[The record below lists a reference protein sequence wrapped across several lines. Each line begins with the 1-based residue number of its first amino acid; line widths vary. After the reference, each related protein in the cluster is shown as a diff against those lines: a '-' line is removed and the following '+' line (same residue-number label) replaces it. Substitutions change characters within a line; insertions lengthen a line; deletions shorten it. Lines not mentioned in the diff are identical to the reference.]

1 MKGLFLTLTVLFL
14 ATSAFAQPSAAT
26 GTPTALQ
33 DTVWRR
39 GGLISINL
47 SQVSLTNWSA
57 GGENSVAGNGIVNV
71 FANYKKGRNAWDN
84 NLDLAYGLIMQGK
97 DDDVTKSDDK
107 IDFTSKYGLQ
117 ASKNWFYSA
126 LLNFRSQFSP
136 GYNYPNDSLVI
147 SNLFSPAYVTL
158 GLGMDYK
165 PSTHFS
171 LFLSPATAR
180 WVIVTDDFLS
190 SVGAFGV
197 DSGETVEFEFGALI
211 KATLNVD
218 LTKNTNLTST
228 LDLFSN
234 YLEDPQNIDVNWQM
248 LLSIKINEY
257 FSASLSANLI
267 YDDNTTLLFY
277 NDDDSFNHAGK
288 GTQFKEVL
296 GIGFA
301 YRLNGFTV
309 R

>member
-1 MKGLFLTLTVLFL
+1 MKCHIIIISLLLLT
-14 ATSAFAQPSAAT
+14 ASAFAQ
-26 GTPTALQ
+26 Q

-39 GGLISINL
+39 GGLININL

-57 GGENSVAGNGIVNV
+57 GGQNSVAGNGLVNV
-71 FANYKKGRNAWDN
+71 FANYRQGKIAWDN

-107 IDFTSKYGLQ
+107 IDFTSKYGIQ
-117 ASKNWFYSA
+117 ASKYWFYTT

-147 SNLFSPAYVTL
+147 SNFLAPAYVTL
-158 GLGMDYK
+158 ALGMDYK
-165 PSTHFS
+165 PSEHFS
-171 LFLSPATAR
+171 LFLSPAAAR
-180 WVIVTDDFLS
+180 WVIVNDELLS

-197 DSGETVEFEFGALI
+197 DSGETVEFEFGAML
-211 KATLNVD
+211 KASVNVD
-218 LTKNTNLTST
+218 LSKSTNLTST
-228 LDLFSN
+228 LDLYSN
-234 YLEDPQNIDVNWQM
+234 YLEEPGNIDVNWQM
-248 LLSIKINEY
+248 LLSVKINEY
-257 FSASLSANLI
+257 FSASLTAQLI
-267 YDDNTTLLFY
+267 YDDNTTILFY

-301 YRLNGFTV
+301 YKINGYTIK
-309 R
+309 

>member
-1 MKGLFLTLTVLFL
+1 MNMKSSILILSVLL
-14 ATSAFAQPSAAT
+14 IGSSAFAQ
-26 GTPTALQ
+26 Q

-39 GGLISINL
+39 GGLISVNL

-57 GGENSVAGNGIVNV
+57 GGENSVSGTGIFNV
-71 FANYKKGRNAWDN
+71 FANYKHGKKAWDN
-84 NLDLAYGLIMQGK
+84 NLDLAYGLTKQGRNDFQK
-97 DDDVTKSDDK
+97 NDDK

-117 ASKNWFYSA
+117 ASKYWYYTA

-147 SNLFSPAYVTL
+147 SNFLAPAYVTL
-158 GLGMDYK
+158 ALGMDYK
-165 PSTHFS
+165 PNEHFS
-171 LFLSPATAR
+171 LFLSPASAR
-180 WVIVTDDFLS
+180 WVIVNDELLS

-197 DSGETVEFEFGALI
+197 DSGETVEFEFGALL
-211 KATLNVD
+211 KASLNVD
-218 LTKNTNLTST
+218 LTSNTNLMTS

-234 YLEDPQNIDVNWQM
+234 YLEEPQNVDVNWQM
-248 LLSIKINEY
+248 LLSVKINEY
-257 FSASLSANLI
+257 FSASLSAQLI

-277 NDDDSFNHAGK
+277 NEDDSFNHAGK

-301 YRLNGFTV
+301 YKINGFTV

>member
-1 MKGLFLTLTVLFL
+1 MNMKRSILIISILLLGS
-14 ATSAFAQPSAAT
+14 SAFAQSDT
-26 GTPTALQ
+26 LQ
-33 DTVWRR
+33 RDTVWRR

-57 GGENSVAGNGIVNV
+57 GGENSVSGLGIMNV
-71 FANYKKGRNAWDN
+71 YANYKRGKKAWDN
-84 NLDLAYGLIMQGK
+84 NLDLAYGLTKQGR
-97 DDDVTKSDDK
+97 DDFQKNDDK

-117 ASKNWFYSA
+117 ASKYWYYTA
-126 LLNFRSQFSP
+126 LLNFRSQFSA

-147 SNLFSPAYVTL
+147 SNFLAPAYITL
-158 GLGMDYK
+158 ALGMDYK
-165 PSTHFS
+165 PSDHFS
-171 LFLSPATAR
+171 LFVSPASAR
-180 WVIVTDDFLS
+180 WVIVNDDLLS

-197 DSGETVEFEFGALI
+197 DTGETVEFEFGALL
-211 KATLNVD
+211 KASLNVN
-218 LTKNTNLTST
+218 LTSNTTLTST

-248 LLSIKINEY
+248 LLAVKINEY
-257 FSASLSANLI
+257 FSASLSAQLI
-267 YDDNTTLLFY
+267 YDDNTTILFY

-301 YRLNGFTV
+301 YKISGVTV
-309 R
+309 K

>member
-1 MKGLFLTLTVLFL
+1 MKGLYLFLTILFL
-14 ATSAFAQPSAAT
+14 TASAFAQ
-26 GTPTALQ
+26 Q

-39 GGLISINL
+39 GGLVSINL

-57 GGENSVAGNGIVNV
+57 GGENSVAGNGIVNI
-71 FANYKKGRNAWDN
+71 FANYKRGKIAWDN
-84 NLDLAYGLIMQGK
+84 NLDLAYGLIVQGK
-97 DDDVTKSDDK
+97 NDDVTKSDDK
-107 IDFTSKYGLQ
+107 IDFTSKYGIQ
-117 ASKNWFYSA
+117 ASKNWYYTA

-147 SNLFSPAYVTL
+147 SNFLAPAYITL

-165 PSTHFS
+165 PSKHFS
-171 LFLSPATAR
+171 LFLSPASAR
-180 WVIVTDDFLS
+180 WVIVNDEFLR

-197 DSGETVEFEFGALI
+197 DTGETVEFEFGALV
-211 KATLNVD
+211 KATVNVD
-218 LTKNTNLTST
+218 LTKTTNLMTT

-248 LLSIKINEY
+248 LLSIKINEF
-257 FSASLSANLI
+257 FSASLSAQVI
-267 YDDNTTLLFY
+267 YDDNTTILFY
-277 NDDDSFNHAGK
+277 NNDDSFNHAGK

-296 GIGFA
+296 GIGLA

-309 R
+309 K

>member
-1 MKGLFLTLTVLFL
+1 MKFLFSTLTILL
-14 ATSAFAQPSAAT
+14 LTASAFAQPSAAT
-26 GTPTALQ
+26 GSPTAPQ

-57 GGENSVAGNGIVNV
+57 GGENSVSGNGIMNV
-71 FANYKKGRNAWDN
+71 YANYKEGKRAWDN
-84 NLDLAYGLIMQGK
+84 NLDLAYGLTKQGRNDFQK
-97 DDDVTKSDDK
+97 NDDK
-107 IDFTSKYGLQ
+107 IEFTSKLGRQ
-117 ASKNWFYSA
+117 ASKNWYYTA

-147 SNLFSPAYVTL
+147 SNFLAPGYVTL
-158 GLGMDYK
+158 ALGMDYK
-165 PSTHFS
+165 PSKHFS
-171 LFLSPATAR
+171 LFLSPASAR
-180 WVIVTDDFLS
+180 WTIVNDELLS

-197 DSGETVEFEFGALI
+197 DTGETVEFEFGALL
-211 KATLNVD
+211 KASLNVD
-218 LTKNTNLTST
+218 LTSNTNLTSS

-234 YLEDPQNIDVNWQM
+234 YLEDPSNIDVNWQM
-248 LLSIKINEY
+248 LLAVKINEY
-257 FSASLSANLI
+257 FSASLSAQLI

-277 NDDDSFNHAGK
+277 NEDDTFNHAGK

-301 YRLNGFTV
+301 YKLSGFTV